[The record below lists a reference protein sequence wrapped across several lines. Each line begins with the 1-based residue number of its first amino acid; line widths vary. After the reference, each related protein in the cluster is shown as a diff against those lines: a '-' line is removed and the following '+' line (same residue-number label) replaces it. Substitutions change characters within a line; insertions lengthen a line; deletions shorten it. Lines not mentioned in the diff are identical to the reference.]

1 MNLPAKLR
9 VACAAALLMLS
20 AAAPAQCKTL
30 GGGCKNAGTP
40 FCTSAPKVGNKVF
53 KISGNFCPNGM
64 VLTFI
69 GPCATQAMSV
79 PNLGTKC
86 SGCTTFLDLN
96 FGFLHFNHW
105 PLTLP
110 IPNYPPLKGI
120 TVCVQPVCIL
130 PPNGECLQIAQML
143 RVTVQ

>member
-1 MNLPAKLR
+1 MNFISKLR
-9 VACAAALLMLS
+9 VAGAAALLIVA

-40 FCTSAPKVGNKVF
+40 FCSSAPKVGNKVF

-64 VLTFI
+64 VWTFW
-69 GPCATQAMSV
+69 GLCANKAMSV

-96 FGFLHFNHW
+96 YLFPPFNHW
-105 PLTLP
+105 PLTIP
-110 IPNYPPLKGI
+110 IPNHPPLKGI
-120 TVCVQPVCIL
+120 TVCFQPVCIL
-130 PPNGECLQIAQML
+130 PPNGECLQISQTL
-143 RVTVQ
+143 QVTIQ